1 MFTDFNHISYVGMT
15 STSNSNPD
23 TLNLKNDQKQTE
35 SKVSSP
41 PTSEFPDGSQSTDSN
56 LDNPDHENGKE
67 EEKSEVTASFDQKLK
82 SEAAVVDDG
91 DDGFKTPTSLDHKIP
106 VNTECPPA
114 PKRRR
119 QSQSSAQSMKRKA
132 TTAELDLRE
141 EIESLLFAPTIR
153 DDLDRK
159 IKIARRDD
167 STE

>member
-23 TLNLKNDQKQTE
+23 TLNLKNDKKQTE
-35 SKVSSP
+35 SKISSP

-82 SEAAVVDDG
+82 SEAAVVDDD

-119 QSQSSAQSMKRKA
+119 KSQSSSQSLKRKA
-132 TTAELDLRE
+132 TTTELDLKE
-141 EIESLLFAPTIR
+141 EIELLLFAPTIR

-159 IKIARRDD
+159 IKKARRDD